1 MGGRAFQSPLTCS
14 WPEPAPFCPKRSVCA
29 PAFVS
34 VPVPAHVPVPARW
47 PPGLNSLYTASR
59 QGRVRG
65 ASTSFPLRSVV
76 HKDATTL
83 PRRVEEGNTKSR
95 QKNYLQQTTYPLAAP
110 HLIYRTHIY
119 TPTYIGRLPAELHH
133 HINLHL
139 ALHSTRN
146 QNHLRRQHLKYIYL
160 SDLLSSPHT
169 LNINHHACLPPT
181 IATASLPGPAS
192 VSPSATTPQVMNY
205 LA

>member
-76 HKDATTL
+76 HKT
-83 PRRVEEGNTKSR
+83 PRPSR
-95 QKNYLQQTTYPLAAP
+95 AEWKKAIRNPGRKIIFNKPPTPWQLHISY
-110 HLIYRTHIY
+110 IEHIY
-119 TPTYIGRLPAELHH
+119 IHLHILADSLPSSTTILTSTSPYILLETRTTSAGNISNTYISLISSRLL
-133 HINLHL
+133 
-139 ALHSTRN
+139 
-146 QNHLRRQHLKYIYL
+146 
-160 SDLLSSPHT
+160 
-169 LNINHHACLPPT
+169 
-181 IATASLPGPAS
+181 
-192 VSPSATTPQVMNY
+192 TP
-205 LA
+205 